1 MRKTIF
7 FFSLF
12 FLALTATAQTPADAL
27 RYAQTAVTGTAR
39 TAGIGGGIGAL
50 GADFSVLSTNPAGLA
65 SYRRSEFVLTP
76 GFFGSD
82 IEATLQSDAVSNP
95 LMTQND
101 SKFLLNNIGVVVTS
115 QPIASKW
122 KTFNI
127 GIGLNQ
133 LVNFNRQLSFDG
145 RSVGTIVD
153 RFEEQAN
160 GSGFSD
166 FESGLAF
173 DAFALYDADGDGFFE
188 SDFTGFPDALIQK
201 EQIVLEEGSIN
212 ELVFSIAGNYNE
224 KLMVGA
230 TLGLPFLSFT
240 QNKTYQEIDPF
251 SDANPDGDIPFF
263 DELTYIEDL
272 RTTGV
277 GINLKLGLIYRLSQA
292 VRLGAAVHTP
302 TAYNLEDNFTTSFR
316 YVYLDNDEDGNPVVN
331 DNTANSPDGLFD
343 YKYNTPWRFIGSAG
357 FIFGKNG
364 FVSADVEYVNF
375 GGSSFNLTS
384 DSDNPED
391 AAFEEELNG
400 QITDQFQSALNVRV
414 GGELAL
420 SIFRLRAGLGLLGAP
435 EAFGDTDFLYNYSLG
450 AGFRFQN
457 FFLDGAYT
465 LQQADNTYVPY
476 FTTDAPQQAVSTT
489 TYDSRVLLTLGF
501 KF

>member
-1 MRKTIF
+1 MKKVILFLSFLFATIVTF
-7 FFSLF
+7 
-12 FLALTATAQTPADAL
+12 AQTPSDAI
-27 RYAQTAVTGTAR
+27 RYAETAVFGTAR

-65 SYRRSEFVLTP
+65 TYRRSEFVITP
-76 GFFGSD
+76 GLFASAV
-82 IEATLQSDAVSNP
+82 EATLQSDEVSNP

-115 QPIASKW
+115 KPIASKW

-133 LVNFNRQLSFDG
+133 LANFNRQLSFEG
-145 RSVGTIVD
+145 RSVGSITD
-153 RFEEQAN
+153 RFVEQAN

-173 DAFALYDADGDGFFE
+173 DALALYDADGDGFFE
-188 SDFTGFPDALIQK
+188 SDFTFAPNALVNK
-201 EQIVLEEGSIN
+201 EQVVLEEGSIN

-224 KLMVGA
+224 KLMIGA
-230 TLGLPFLSFT
+230 TLGLPFLSFQ
-240 QNKTYQEIDPF
+240 QNKTYQETDP
-251 SDANPDGDIPFF
+251 NNTVEFF
-263 DELTYIEDL
+263 DNLEYREDL
-272 RTTGV
+272 STTGV
-277 GINLKLGLIYRLSQA
+277 GINLKLGMIYRFSQMA
-292 VRLGAAVHTP
+292 RFGLAVHTP
-302 TAYNLEDNFTTSFR
+302 TAFNLEDTFNTSFD
-316 YVYLDNDEDGNPVVN
+316 YAYTDDDGSFS
-331 DNTANSPDGLFD
+331 NTADSPDGLFD

-357 FIFGKNG
+357 FLFGKNG
-364 FVSADVEYVNF
+364 FVSADIEWVDYGNAN
-375 GGSSFNLTS
+375 FNLTS

-400 QITDQFQSALNVRV
+400 QVENQFQSALNVRA

-420 SIFRLRAGLGLLGAP
+420 SVFRLRGGVGLSGTPETLNEEDFIYNFSFGAGLRLQ
-435 EAFGDTDFLYNYSLG
+435 S
-450 AGFRFQN
+450 
-457 FFLDGAYT
+457 FFLDAAYT
-465 LQQADNTYVPY
+465 FRQADNTYVPY

-489 TYDSRVLLTLGF
+489 TYDNRFLMTFGF

>member
-1 MRKTIF
+1 MRKAIF
-7 FFSLF
+7 FLSFL
-12 FLALTATAQTPADAL
+12 FLAIAINAQTPADAL
-27 RYAQTAVTGTAR
+27 RYAQTSVFGTAR
-39 TAGIGGGIGAL
+39 TTGIGGGIGAL

-65 SYRRSEFVLTP
+65 TYRRSEFVITP
-76 GFFGSD
+76 GFFASD
-82 IEATLQSDAVSNP
+82 VEATLQSDAVSNP
-95 LMTQND
+95 LMTEND

-133 LVNFNRQLSFDG
+133 LANFNRQLSFQG

-160 GSGFSD
+160 GTGFSD

-173 DAFALYDADGDGFFE
+173 DALALYDADGDGFFE
-188 SDFTGFPDALIQK
+188 SDFTGFPDVLIQK
-201 EQIVLEEGSIN
+201 DQTVLEEGSIN

-224 KLMVGA
+224 KLMIGA
-230 TLGLPFLSFT
+230 TLGLPFLSFE
-240 QNKTYQEIDPF
+240 QNKTYQERDPF

-263 DELTYIEDL
+263 DELTYTEDL

-277 GINLKLGLIYRLSQA
+277 GVNLKLGMIYRLSQM

-316 YVYLDNDEDGNPVVN
+316 YVFLDVDEEGEPVIN
-331 DNTANSPDGLFD
+331 DNTADSPDGLFE
-343 YKYNTPWRFIGSAG
+343 YRYSTPWRFIGSAG
-357 FIFGKNG
+357 FLFGKNG
-364 FVSADVEYVNF
+364 FVSADVEYVNY
-375 GGSSFNLTS
+375 GGANFNLTS
-384 DSDNPED
+384 DSENPED

-400 QITDQFQSALNVRV
+400 QIEEQFQSALNVRV

-420 SIFRLRAGLGLLGAP
+420 NIFRLRGGIGLLGAP
-435 EAFGDTDFLYNYSLG
+435 EAFNEADFIYNYSLG
-450 AGFRFQN
+450 AGLRLQN
-457 FFLDGAYT
+457 FFLDAAYT
-465 LQQADNTYVPY
+465 LQQTDNTYVPY
-476 FTTDAPQQAVSTT
+476 FTTDAPQQAVATT
-489 TYDSRVLLTLGF
+489 TYDSRLLFTLGF